1 VTTAAVVLLPLALTW
16 LGIAVWIAL
25 DDRRWGRHVA
35 DALDLANHT
44 ADDELADL
52 LDDQIPPNPL
62 QPGRERL

>member
-16 LGIAVWIAL
+16 LGIAAWIAL